1 MNRQVLRTKIETM
14 IKNFLRNRNPRLDEF
29 TSKFFQTF
37 REELLK
43 LFPKISEESWHPNQT
58 DITRKENYRPIS
70 PMNIDAKPS
79 TNPMQ

>member
-43 LFPKISEESWHPNQT
+43 LFPKISEES
-58 DITRKENYRPIS
+58 
-70 PMNIDAKPS
+70 
-79 TNPMQ
+79 